1 MRRSLLALCLLAGF
15 AGTAQARGAAPE
27 FEMPGLVNALATTQ
41 VAQIQSKDAR
51 VQASRSIYFAAFAV
65 ALDERWAAL
74 PASAVAITRGNLSRL
89 QQDGVANPALT
100 SEEVRDIA
108 ETARRDAAKFT
119 EANPTTSPAARNAV
133 AQLGRLVNAA
143 YPARQ
148 SPSSQLRDRR
158 IEVRMSPTWE

>member
-1 MRRSLLALCLLAGF
+1 MRRSLFALCLLAGF
-15 AGTAQARGAAPE
+15 AGAAQAGGAAPQ

-51 VQASRSIYFAAFAV
+51 IQASRSIYYAAFAV
-65 ALDERWAAL
+65 ALDERWAVL
-74 PASAVAITRGNLSRL
+74 PGAGVAITRANLARM
-89 QQDGVANPALT
+89 QQDGVADPALT
-100 SEEVRDIA
+100 AAEVRDIA
-108 ETARRDAAKFT
+108 ATARRDAAKFA
-119 EANPTTSPAARNAV
+119 EANGASSQAGRNAV